1 MPEQKARSDEK
12 GYDTLE
18 YENEQGGQVGSL
30 TSDELYEVL
39 DTIQSKEMAE
49 QIQRSYSKRQ
59 E

>member
-1 MPEQKARSDEK
+1 MPEQEARSDDK
-12 GYDTLE
+12 RYDTLE
-18 YENEQGGQVGSL
+18 YANEQGGQVGSL

-49 QIQRSYSKRQ
+49 QIHRSYSKRQ

>member
-1 MPEQKARSDEK
+1 MPEQEARSDDK

-18 YENEQGGQVGSL
+18 YANEQGGQVGSL

-49 QIQRSYSKRQ
+49 QIHRSYSKRQ

>member
-1 MPEQKARSDEK
+1 MPEQKARSDDK

-18 YENEQGGQVGSL
+18 YANEQGGHVGSL
-30 TSDELYEVL
+30 TIDELYEVL

-49 QIQRSYSKRQ
+49 QIRRSYSKRQ

>member
-1 MPEQKARSDEK
+1 MPEQETRSDDK

-18 YENEQGGQVGSL
+18 YTSEQGGQVGSL

-39 DTIQSKEMAE
+39 DTVQSKEMAE
-49 QIQRSYSKRQ
+49 QIQRSYKKRQ